1 MRARSGVSPIIATM
15 ILILIATAA
24 GVLLWFWVS
33 GYVSRNPAMQSALEE
48 RIKIEAVRVDVG
60 SEGTTITLYVRNI
73 GSITVNISSGYVL
86 DMNGNLIMGGPLN
99 EVMIKPGEVGRVII
113 SSNQTLIR
121 ENMYLAKVVTRRG
134 TESLYSFVVPP

>member
-1 MRARSGVSPIIATM
+1 
-15 ILILIATAA
+15 
-24 GVLLWFWVS
+24 
-33 GYVSRNPAMQSALEE
+33 
-48 RIKIEAVRVDVG
+48 
-60 SEGTTITLYVRNI
+60 VRNI

-134 TESLYSFVVPP
+134 TESLYPFVVPP